1 MKGGGHNSGEK
12 MPSVIID
19 EFLQALDQEI
29 KAIKRGRGGS
39 VLKIFNGR
47 FIREISG
54 FFVYVFN
61 LENFL
66 AAVDDSPA
74 EIEIDG
80 KKCAGHVLLTR
91 GLDVEIGIEKFFGEF
106 VPEAVLKT
114 NQWYL
119 LEALKKKFSEYSAAA
134 LLL

>member
-1 MKGGGHNSGEK
+1 

-19 EFLQALDQEI
+19 EFLHALDQEI
-29 KAIKRGRGGS
+29 AAVKKGKGGS
-39 VLKIFNGR
+39 GLKVLNGR
-47 FIREISG
+47 FLREISG

-66 AAVDDSPA
+66 AVVDDSPA
-74 EIEIDG
+74 EIEIEG
-80 KKCAGHVLLTR
+80 KRCAGQVLLTR
-91 GLDVEIGIEKFFGEF
+91 GLEVEIGIERFFGES
-106 VPEAVLKT
+106 VAEARLQT

-119 LEALKKKFSEYSAAA
+119 LEVLKKKFPEYSAAA